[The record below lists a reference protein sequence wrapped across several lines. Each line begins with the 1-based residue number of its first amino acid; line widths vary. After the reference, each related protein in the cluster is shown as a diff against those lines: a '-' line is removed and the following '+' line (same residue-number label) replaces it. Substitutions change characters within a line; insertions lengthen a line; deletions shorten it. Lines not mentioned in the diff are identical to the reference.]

1 MIERVTDDVIAEMK
15 RRGEIPQV
23 TASQP
28 VASPGRA
35 VSSAPGSAGGPRVL
49 VILAGDRAPL
59 EDALVQLGRI
69 GDRGLSVACLVS
81 EETRES
87 CGEST
92 ITGALGHVSF
102 VDGRDAVAAASC
114 ADVAVVPVLPLH
126 VAARAALLT
135 GGDAVTKAVIA
146 ALAQGKRVYAAADVL
161 QSAGQ
166 ADRGSA
172 GRGGHNFAL
181 RRQVDEYLKRL
192 REYGMIVVDSKDLGR
207 ELERGLR
214 IVGFGNA
221 GPSTGSTAALQV
233 SRGAEAAAPHR
244 VESGRP
250 ALARAE
256 GPQSRALSGAAT
268 VAEVRSG
275 IETGSAGSR
284 CSRFFGE
291 CSACGKCVQEN
302 PDGTAR
308 IVEAGASR
316 IGAAPGVGAIATDVA
331 AMIDHTLLKP
341 DATRDQIVK
350 LCEEAKQYNF
360 ASVCV
365 NPANVSLA
373 ASLLKG
379 TPVKV
384 CTVIGFPLGATTP
397 TAKAMETR
405 DAIAN
410 GATEVDMVINVGA
423 LKSGDYDLV
432 KRDIEAVVDA
442 ARGKAIVKV
451 ILETALLTDEEKVK
465 ACLLAKIAGAD
476 FVKTSTGFGPGGATV
491 EDIRLMRK
499 VVGSD
504 MGVKA
509 SGGIRN
515 LESARKMIEAGAS
528 RIGASASVAIVKGQ

>member
-1 MIERVTDDVIAEMK
+1 MIERVTDDVIAEMR

-23 TASQP
+23 AAKPLAVS
-28 VASPGRA
+28 SSCA
-35 VSSAPGSAGGPRVL
+35 VSSASGPACGPPGSPRVL
-49 VILAGDRAPL
+49 LILTGDSASL
-59 EDALVQLGRI
+59 ENALVQLGRI
-69 GDRGLSVACLVS
+69 GDRGLSVACLIS
-81 EETRES
+81 NEARES
-87 CGEST
+87 CGESA
-92 ITGALGHVSF
+92 ITGALGRVSF
-102 VDGRDAVAAASC
+102 VEEHDAVASAVC
-114 ADVAVVPVLPLH
+114 ADIVVIPALSLH

-135 GGDAVTKAVIA
+135 GGDAVTRAIVA
-146 ALAQGKRVYAAADVL
+146 ALLEGKRVYAAADSTL
-161 QSAGQ
+161 SAAAAGGD
-166 ADRGSA
+166 AA
-172 GRGGHNFAL
+172 GRGGHNFPL
-181 RRQVDEYLKRL
+181 RRQVEEYLKKL
-192 REYGMIVVDSKDLGR
+192 REYGVIVVDARDLGR

-214 IVGFGNA
+214 IIGFGHA
-221 GPSTGSTAALQV
+221 GSSAGSTGTH
-233 SRGAEAAAPHR
+233 GPHS
-244 VESGRP
+244 VET
-250 ALARAE
+250 LASHRAE
-256 GPQSRALSGAAT
+256 GGRSTFAGIESPQPKVSADAGAGSGAGA
-268 VAEVRSG
+268 
-275 IETGSAGSR
+275 GSASST
-284 CSRFFGE
+284 CSRLFGE

-316 IGAAPGVGAIATDVA
+316 IGAAPGIGAIATDVA

-350 LCEEAKQYNF
+350 LCEEAKQYGF

-397 TAKAMETR
+397 TAKAIETR

-432 KRDIEAVVDA
+432 KRDIEAVVEA

-465 ACLLAKIAGAD
+465 ACLLAKMAGAD

-491 EDIRLMRK
+491 EDVRLMRK
-499 VVGSD
+499 VVGTD